1 MKRTFRLFVLA
12 LAVLAVVLSLAACS
26 SGGFADPDADV
37 TVKDTGV
44 VSHAL
49 TLSEDGTT
57 LAGVVAYDTEVF
69 SFARDI
75 TLAHRARMSVYT
87 DEACTV
93 KVPKKVTLSYGDNV
107 YYLRVTNGASS
118 AVYRAVIRCGEKAT
132 LSFNTGD
139 AFLTYAEQ
147 DETVGMKPGSLPL
160 PVWEGHIFTGWYT
173 DPECTAPFTAD
184 DAVFGDAVLYAG
196 WKPGPGG
203 RVCLNYLC
211 DGEVYASILT
221 PYGEPITFP
230 VPPASDE
237 NRLFAG
243 WLDENGDLVDPTVPV
258 TDNAT
263 FTAFFITE
271 KHTVTYLYEGET
283 LYTDTVFHGMTAT
296 EPDAPSVTDPVV
308 FLGWYE
314 EGAALP
320 FDFTA
325 GIDRDVTLYA
335 RFTAPDFT
343 RSASFTATLPLT
355 GDAAALLDR
364 WLSADADT
372 QSVHFARLLRRT
384 VDGVGEVALGATL
397 SARVERGGEYTFSLE
412 AVSDDGS
419 YRAECADEITADTA
433 VVITGTVHVG
443 ATLTDE
449 AHEALTYAQMLGDL
463 LGDID
468 FGDRDAAE
476 AQIRFIISLIFS
488 QIGGGIDEGEDF

>member
-12 LAVLAVVLSLAACS
+12 LAALAVVLSFAACS
-26 SGGFADPDADV
+26 TGGFADPDADV

-44 VSHAL
+44 LSRAL
-49 TLSEDGTT
+49 TLSEDGKT

-93 KVPKKVTLSYGDNV
+93 KVPKKVTLSSGDNV
-107 YYLRVTNGASS
+107 YYLRVTNGPSS
-118 AVYRAVIRCGEKAT
+118 AVYRAVIRRGEKAV
-132 LSFNTGD
+132 LAFNTGD

-147 DETVGMKPGSLPL
+147 NETVGMKPASLPL
-160 PVWEGHIFTGWYT
+160 PAWEGHLFTGWYT
-173 DPECTAPFTAD
+173 DPECTTPFTAD
-184 DAVFGDAVLYAG
+184 DAVSGDAVLYAG

-211 DGEVYASILT
+211 DGKVYASMLV

-237 NRLFAG
+237 DRLFAG
-243 WLDENGDLVDPTVPV
+243 WLDENGEPVDPTVPV
-258 TDNAT
+258 TDHAT

-283 LYTDTVFHGMTAT
+283 LHTDTVFYGMTAA
-296 EPDAPSVTDPVV
+296 EAAAPSVTDPVA

-314 EGAALP
+314 EGGALP

-335 RFTAPDFT
+335 RFTSPDFT
-343 RSASFTATLPLT
+343 RTASFTVTLPVTEEAKELFDSLFPDGT
-355 GDAAALLDR
+355 DDLSVNVARIFRHTVAGVGEMA
-364 WLSADADT
+364 LSADF
-372 QSVHFARLLRRT
+372 SVR
-384 VDGVGEVALGATL
+384 VD
-397 SARVERGGEYTFSLE
+397 RGGRYTFGAE
-412 AVSDDGS
+412 MTSDDGS
-419 YRAECADEITADTA
+419 YTAALTDEITSDTA
-433 VVITGTVHVG
+433 VVITGSLHLGV
-443 ATLTDE
+443 ALTDE
-449 AHEALTYAQMLGDL
+449 TRDALSYAEMLGDL

-488 QIGGGIDEGEDF
+488 QIGGAGDGETL